1 MSSRQCSITGIELT
15 VNDMGFS
22 ISHRVRRGFTLIE
35 LLVVIAII
43 AVLVALLLPAVQ
55 AAREAARRTQCRN
68 NLKQI
73 GVALHGYHG
82 THSVFPMGY
91 HWPLG
96 TGWTYHLLPY
106 VDQDAL
112 YKSFAVKTPTTLTTS
127 IWQTGAPEAALG
139 QLLPVFRC
147 PSSTSP
153 LAVENVNNIDRR
165 VPCDY
170 LASASGTRTTDSST
184 SVNGIGVENIDGM
197 FFRISS
203 VRISDIRDGTS
214 KTIGVG
220 ETLTESSE
228 IDHWYIGSDDMG
240 RNNTPNTG
248 DASEFLGSLGV
259 ALNLFDDGSSTDA
272 LELSFKSRHSAGVQ
286 FLFMDGAVRLLTVNV
301 DANIRKALGTRR
313 GGEVVGE
320 F

>member
-1 MSSRQCSITGIELT
+1 MALSVSQ
-15 VNDMGFS
+15 
-22 ISHRVRRGFTLIE
+22 RVRRGFTLIE

-43 AVLVALLLPAVQ
+43 AILIALLLPAVQ

-73 GVALHGYHG
+73 GIALHGYHG
-82 THSVFPMGY
+82 THNVFPMGY

-106 VDQDAL
+106 LEQAQL
-112 YKSFAVKTPTTLTTS
+112 YNSIGARTPTTLTTS

-153 LAVENVNNIDRR
+153 QAVENVNSIDRR

-170 LASASGTRTTDSST
+170 VACASGTRTTDSAT

-203 VRISDIRDGTS
+203 VRIGDIRDGTS
-214 KTIGVG
+214 KTIGIG
-220 ETLTESSE
+220 ETLYESSE
-228 IDHWYIGSDDMG
+228 IDHWSIGSDDLG
-240 RNNTPNTG
+240 RNNTPTST

-259 ALNLFDDGSSTDA
+259 AMNLFDDGSSTDA
-272 LELSFKSRHSAGVQ
+272 LELSFKSRHSSGVQ
-286 FLFMDGAVRLLTVNV
+286 FLFMDGAVRLLSINVN
-301 DANIRKALGTRR
+301 AGIRQALGTRR
-313 GGEVVGE
+313 GSEVVGE

>member
-1 MSSRQCSITGIELT
+1 MRPTPAK
-15 VNDMGFS
+15 
-22 ISHRVRRGFTLIE
+22 RGFTLIE

-73 GVALHGYHG
+73 GIALHGYHG
-82 THSVFPMGY
+82 TNSVFPMGY

-106 VDQDAL
+106 LDQAAL
-112 YKSFAVKTPTTLTTS
+112 YNSFAVGTPTTLTTS

-139 QLLPVFRC
+139 KELQVFRC
-147 PSSTSP
+147 PTSSSP
-153 LAVENVNNIDRR
+153 QAVDNVNNILRR
-165 VPCDY
+165 VTCDY
-170 LASASGTRTTDSST
+170 VACASGTRTTDSAT

-203 VRISDIRDGTS
+203 VRIAEIRDGTS
-214 KTIGVG
+214 NTIGVG

-228 IDHWYIGSDDMG
+228 IDHWYIGSDDLG
-240 RNNTPNTG
+240 RNNTPTST

-272 LELSFKSRHSAGVQ
+272 LELSFKSRHPSGVQ
-286 FLFMDGAVRLLTVNV
+286 FLLMDGSVRLMSVNLN
-301 DANIRKALGTRR
+301 ASIRQALGTRR
-313 GGEVVGE
+313 GGEVNAG

>member
-1 MSSRQCSITGIELT
+1 MA
-15 VNDMGFS
+15 NDMAASCWQQKRRFQ
-22 ISHRVRRGFTLIE
+22 RVRCGFTLIE

-43 AVLVALLLPAVQ
+43 AVLIALLLPAVQ
-55 AAREAARRTQCRN
+55 AARESARRTQCRN

-73 GVALHGYHG
+73 GIALHGYHG
-82 THSVFPMGY
+82 THNVFPMGY

-106 VDQDAL
+106 LDQGPL
-112 YKSFAVKTPTTLTTS
+112 YNSFTVRTPTTMTTS
-127 IWQTGAPEAALG
+127 IWQSGAPEIALG
-139 QLLPVFRC
+139 KYLPVFRC
-147 PSSTSP
+147 PSSNSP
-153 LAVENVNNIDRR
+153 EAVENVNNIDRR

-170 LASASGTRTTDSST
+170 VACASGTRTTDSAT
-184 SVNGIGVENIDGM
+184 SVNGIGVENLDGM

-203 VRISDIRDGTS
+203 VRIGDIRDGTS

-220 ETLTESSE
+220 ETVTESSE

-259 ALNLFDDGSSTDA
+259 SMNLFDDGSSTDA
-272 LELSFKSRHSAGVQ
+272 LELSFKSRHSSGVQ
-286 FLFMDGAVRLLTVNV
+286 FLFMDGSVRLLSINVN
-301 DANIRKALGTRR
+301 ATIRQALGTRR
-313 GGEVVGE
+313 GSEVVNE

>member
-1 MSSRQCSITGIELT
+1 MATSRL
-15 VNDMGFS
+15 
-22 ISHRVRRGFTLIE
+22 RRLRRGFTLIE

-43 AVLVALLLPAVQ
+43 AILIALLLPAVQ
-55 AAREAARRTQCRN
+55 AARESARRTQCRN

-73 GVALHGYHG
+73 GIALHGYHG
-82 THSVFPMGY
+82 THNVFPMGY

-106 VDQDAL
+106 LDQDPL
-112 YKSFAVKTPTTLTTS
+112 YKSFTVRTPTTMTTS
-127 IWQTGAPEAALG
+127 IWQTGAPEIALG
-139 QLLPVFRC
+139 KNLPAFRC
-147 PSSTSP
+147 PSSNSP
-153 LAVENVNNIDRR
+153 EAVENVNNIDRR

-170 LASASGTRTTDSST
+170 VACASGTRTTDSST

-203 VRISDIRDGTS
+203 VRIGDIRDGTS

-220 ETLTESSE
+220 ETLYESSE

-259 ALNLFDDGSSTDA
+259 AMNLFDNGSSADA
-272 LELSFKSRHSAGVQ
+272 LELSFKSRHSSGVQ
-286 FLFMDGAVRLLTVNV
+286 FLFMDGAVRLLSINVN
-301 DANIRKALGTRR
+301 ATIRQALGTRR
-313 GGEVVGE
+313 GSEVVNE